1 VGEPRMTLTGKTV
14 TFGRPRAAWR
24 RAAAWAAVFVV
35 ATAGIAAGAEAGA
48 WFLPFAAGVC
58 AGLFSRFLRLR
69 ACLLT
74 VLAASLLGWAVPLW
88 WQAMSGAPVGAVAL
102 TVAALA
108 GLPPHAP
115 VTVGATLFV
124 AAAQALCGL
133 WLVRALTPRRLPPFR
148 PRFPQRE

>member
-1 VGEPRMTLTGKTV
+1 MAKPRLTLTGRTA
-14 TFGRPRAAWR
+14 TFGQRPELSWR
-24 RAAAWAAVFVV
+24 RAAAWAVAFVV
-35 ATAGIAAGAEAGA
+35 TTAAIVTGAEAGA

-58 AGLFSRFLRLR
+58 AGLLSRFLGLR

-88 WQAMSGAPVGAVAL
+88 WQAMFGAPVGAVAR

-115 VTVGATLFV
+115 AAVGATLLV
-124 AAAQALCGL
+124 AAAQTLCGL
-133 WLVRALTPRRLPPFR
+133 WLVRALTPRGSTG
-148 PRFPQRE
+148 

>member
-1 VGEPRMTLTGKTV
+1 MRGEPRLTLTGKTV
-14 TFGRPRAAWR
+14 TFGRRPRLSWR
-24 RAAAWAAVFVV
+24 RAAAWAVALVV
-35 ATAGIAAGAEAGA
+35 ATAVIAAGAKAGA

-58 AGLFSRFLRLR
+58 AGLLSRVLGLR

-88 WQAMSGAPVGAVAL
+88 WQAISGAPVGGVAR

-108 GLPPHAP
+108 GLPAHAP
-115 VTVGATLFV
+115 VTVGVTLLV

-133 WLVRALTPRRLPPFR
+133 WLVRALTPRG
-148 PRFPQRE
+148 QR

>member
-1 VGEPRMTLTGKTV
+1 VGEPRMTLTGKTA
-14 TFGRPRAAWR
+14 TFGRPRLTWR
-24 RAAAWAAVFVV
+24 RAAAWVAVFVAAAAV
-35 ATAGIAAGAEAGA
+35 IAAGAEAGA
-48 WFLPFAAGVC
+48 WFLPFVAGVC

-74 VLAASLLGWAVPLW
+74 AGAASLLGWVFPLW
-88 WQAMSGAPVGAVAL
+88 WQALSGAPVGGVAL

-115 VTVGATLFV
+115 VAVGATLLV

-133 WLVRALTPRRLPPFR
+133 WLVRALTPRG
-148 PRFPQRE
+148 

>member
-1 VGEPRMTLTGKTV
+1 MSEPRPTLAGKMV
-14 TFGRPRAAWR
+14 TFGRRPRLSWRRAVAWR
-24 RAAAWAAVFVV
+24 RAAARAAAFVV
-35 ATAGIAAGAEAGA
+35 ATAVIAASAEAGA

-58 AGLFSRFLRLR
+58 AGLLSRFLGLR

-74 VLAASLLGWAVPLW
+74 VLAASLLGWVIPLW
-88 WQAMSGAPVGAVAL
+88 WQAMSGAPVGGVAR

-115 VTVGATLFV
+115 VAVGATLLV

-133 WLVRALTPRRLPPFR
+133 WLVRALTPRG
-148 PRFPQRE
+148 QR